1 MPRTSKKSITVVDQ
15 GDIDEI
21 SEDLC
26 PEETEE
32 TVPNID
38 DVADPDLNPEIIGED
53 PDPEVVADGFIA
65 DPGTD
70 LSAVVSDHVG
80 DTNKMVDPEEVHEI
94 ARAENE
100 GMVAIV
106 QPIPEDPRSTKQ
118 KIEDAE
124 LRDVI
129 DRKLRE
135 VFQERARGRDLEA
148 EEAETHEAYKEAKK
162 AREAQ
167 DKRINEEIDALQ
179 ALYLN
184 EPDPKRYPLLDKPV
198 EKPSTATTL
207 EGQRRERVEASF
219 PKPEAIPPLPAADYP
234 EFLRRKQDAAAIS
247 LTGLAKGTIKYL
259 VETLKLETVGALV
272 RKLNAVV
279 EGGAKW
285 DTITGWTEK
294 RQEQIVA
301 MLGEFGDACVAE
313 WDRDHAAVVASSEA
327 PAVEANGQAP
337 TEAKP
342 KRSRK
347 PKDAPLLDQAEEAG
361 DA

>member
-1 MPRTSKKSITVVDQ
+1 MSRTIKNSITVIDQ
-15 GDIDEI
+15 GEINEI
-21 SEDLC
+21 SEDLWPDDDESYGGAMVIVQRPDGVFESIDEAIARGAVVEVTADEVIASQGDIGDTSAQIQAIE
-26 PEETEE
+26 PEPAGTEE
-32 TVPNID
+32 LTQ
-38 DVADPDLNPEIIGED
+38 ALE
-53 PDPEVVADGFIA
+53 
-65 DPGTD
+65 
-70 LSAVVSDHVG
+70 DHVLQPQE
-80 DTNKMVDPEEVHEI
+80 MVDT
-94 ARAENE
+94 
-100 GMVAIV
+100 
-106 QPIPEDPRSTKQ
+106 RSTKQ

-124 LRDVI
+124 LRAVI

-179 ALYLN
+179 TLYLN
-184 EPDPKRYPLLDKPV
+184 EPDPVKYPLFDKPV

-207 EGQRRERVEASF
+207 EGQRRERVAEAF
-219 PKPEAIPPLPAADYP
+219 PAPEAIAPLPAADYP

-247 LTGLAKGTIKYL
+247 LTGLPKGTIKYL

-279 EGGAKW
+279 EGGARW
-285 DTITGWTEK
+285 NTITGWTEK
-294 RQEQIVA
+294 REEQIVA
-301 MLGEFGDACVAE
+301 MLGEFGDACLAE
-313 WDRDHAAVVASSEA
+313 WNRDHPAVVASSEA
-327 PAVEANGQAP
+327 PVVEMNGQAP